1 MLSRRTL
8 PGDMKQAFEILA
20 ESSAVAAAVLWFIS
34 ARVRLQKRKLPK
46 RGLGSGTDDPRAV
59 LRMIYQQ
66 SQWSAWAAI
75 AAGLAALF
83 ALADGFAR

>member
-1 MLSRRTL
+1 
-8 PGDMKQAFEILA
+8 MKQVLGILA
-20 ESSAVAAAVLWFIS
+20 ETSAATAAVLWFIS
-34 ARVRLQKRKLPK
+34 ARIRLQKRDLAK
-46 RGLGSGTDDPRAV
+46 GLGSGVDDPRAL
-59 LRMIYQQ
+59 LRMVYQQ